1 MAIIGFLPKRLS
13 VYSPLEIFRI
23 STVPKLF
30 VALTGVPK
38 LKTMINRT
46 DLIILS
52 SLKLCIII
60 ILV

>member
-1 MAIIGFLPKRLS
+1 MAITGFLPKRLS

-30 VALTGVPK
+30 VALIGVPK

-46 DLIILS
+46 DLIILP
-52 SLKLCIII
+52 
-60 ILV
+60 LVLNC